1 MDAFMKI
8 LPLIIVALAIFA
20 AKEGFSIFKYVR
32 YCKLHEAAKTGRLDE
47 VQALLDE
54 GHNPGAIDPR
64 FGLTPLHY
72 AVRNGHVQVA
82 KLLMQ
87 HGASLDAPSSQG
99 ITARQ
104 WASEHL
110 APEAQKVLE
119 DLAVE
124 LRNEPPPLSQET
136 DP

>member
-1 MDAFMKI
+1 MDTFMKI

-20 AKEGFSIFKYVR
+20 AKEGYSIFKYVR

-47 VQALLDE
+47 VQALLDK
-54 GHNPGAIDPR
+54 GHDACAVDPR

-72 AVRNGHVQVA
+72 AIRNGHVQVA
-82 KLLMQ
+82 KLLMR
-87 HGASLDAPSSQG
+87 HGASLDAPSSHG

-119 DLAVE
+119 NLSAE
-124 LRNEPPPLSQET
+124 LRNEPPLLSQKT